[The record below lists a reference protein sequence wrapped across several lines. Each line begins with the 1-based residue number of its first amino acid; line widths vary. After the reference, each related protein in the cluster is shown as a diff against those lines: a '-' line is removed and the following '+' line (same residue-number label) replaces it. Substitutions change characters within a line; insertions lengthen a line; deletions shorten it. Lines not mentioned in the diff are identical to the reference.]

1 MNTNNFEEEKIAYLK
16 QCSEYFSVIPIW
28 PKSKKAVEEW
38 KTWQE
43 KKRMFN
49 PQDFKYRNAGFV
61 CGAISNLVVLDVDH
75 VALFNSFLK
84 RYGFEIPDTYT
95 VKTGKGFHYYFDISG
110 ESAAYRTRNL
120 KTLGIDIQGEG
131 SYVLTP
137 YSIHPDTNQPYEV
150 IKQAGMAEPPGW
162 LKDMIL
168 KSTPYDWRTLK
179 I

>member
-1 MNTNNFEEEKIAYLK
+1 MTTSNFEEEKIKYLRE
-16 QCSEYFSVIPIW
+16 CSEYFSVMPIR
-28 PKSKKAVEEW
+28 PKSKWPVEKW
-38 KTWQE
+38 KVWQE

-49 PQDFKYRNAGFV
+49 PQDFKHRNAGFI

-75 VALFNSFLK
+75 VELFDSVMK

-95 VKTGKGFHYYFDISG
+95 VKTGKGFHYYFDISE
-110 ESAAYRTRNL
+110 ESVAYKTKAL

-137 YSIHPDTNQPYEV
+137 YSIHPDTNQPYVV
-150 IKQAGMAEPPGW
+150 INQAGMVAPPGW

-168 KSTPYDWRTLK
+168 KPTPDKWRTLK
-179 I
+179 V